1 MGLVYVRNKKTGVTY
16 VYENQSYWDKE
27 LKQPRSIRKLIGKLD
42 PDTGKF
48 IETKKRKI
56 TADSD
61 HSKVNY
67 EHLYKKAQNEI
78 TKKNALITELRNKL
92 NEANSELS
100 SLNRRIN
107 RIREE
112 LCYYQK

>member
-42 PDTGKF
+42 PDTGKI
-48 IETKKRKI
+48 IETKKRNI
-56 TADSD
+56 TDDSD

-78 TKKNALITELRNKL
+78 TKKNALITELRNRL